1 MDSYNNWKKII
12 LFAFLIGLNLPLNG
26 IDIYWIGGSGKWS
39 DLSHWATTSGG
50 SIRPSSIP
58 GSKDNVIFDS
68 KSFTSPNQL
77 VQIDQQITF
86 CQSLDMSKVTQK
98 IEVSGASTSVLNI
111 FGSLLLNNQIVFS
124 FSGEVNFSA
133 ALANAQIQMAGNAF
147 HRIVRFKE
155 NTGSFQLNGGIIID
169 SLLIFEGG
177 TFSSKGFS
185 ITTDY
190 LDLKLE
196 NAKTDINLDSSD
208 ILVRGDAF
216 YLPYNSYI
224 EIPSAVINYTTGK
237 FSGVNTSISL
247 SSINSLF
254 QVKGIKGLRWGQLA
268 LISSLGKARVQADS
282 INLFKYIL
290 TSETNTTGVISM
302 DTLVLSKGRTYRFQ
316 EGKNYKLK
324 SLIAKGDC
332 SNPIQILSGSGGIKT
347 NFIASAGILAG
358 DYLSIRDV
366 SATGGATFNANNSTD
381 LGNNNGWIITPK
393 VSNKLYWVG
402 GSGDWYDP
410 MHWSSTSGGTPGN
423 CVPTAGDDVFFDAN
437 SFPASGGTVNLN
449 IDNAYCRSMDWT
461 GAKGNPIFS
470 GTSDQLLHIFGYL
483 KLINAMSWKIQ
494 GDVFFEGNTSGNS
507 ITMASQKFKKNLYF
521 NGVGSWILEDDLE
534 VDLDLYLV
542 KGGLNTNS
550 KFVFIQNFRS
560 QRYDEVGN
568 IRSLNLG
575 SSIVTIRPKITP
587 WSEWNMQT
595 NNFTLNAGTS
605 TIIFVSYGNINLWGS
620 NQLLFN
626 QVQHYGQITLSSSGL
641 SDVKKHEFNYF
652 ISYNNLVI
660 WNNVRFIKWE
670 IYGGNQ
676 YKMYPGGALFVGEL
690 IPLNACEGLI
700 NLSSYS
706 DDLKANIHFEKNVT
720 VENFIVKDFHSVG
733 PGVITANNSVNLG
746 NNLNWIFNEKTS
758 RKLFWVGGT
767 GTWTDKSH
775 WSLTSNGPGGE
786 CIPTPLDD
794 VFFDAFSFPN
804 PNGILTFEANSVY
817 AKNFTIGDV
826 KNKPWFRSANVE
838 NLELFGNLVLAPT
851 NICNFSLH
859 RLRFKG
865 KQTSNTALFAGQ
877 YIPYIE
883 IDGSGKWTTLDSLPG
898 FELNFRNGTFNTNG
912 NPVNINYFY
921 GGWES
926 TKKRLELGS
935 SHWYINAGYEN
946 FNEFNVSGDS
956 IIVVPGTSTIEFTN
970 GGDFYERK
978 PHTFHRLYFSSETG
992 NSTVQTESGVSDFK
1006 ILDFLSSGT
1015 LLGKHKI
1022 DSLLFAPGK
1031 TYRLDANNP
1040 QEITGF
1046 FQVFGN
1052 NCNPIELLSTQ
1063 TGKQSQ
1069 VIMNSGEIKGD
1080 FIQMRDQIGV
1090 GSVKFYAGVRS
1101 ANIANS
1107 NTNWIF
1113 DSPNYYENEG
1123 FLGPDLVQCTLE
1135 PIVLDARTY
1144 SPGERYNW
1152 FNNSVQPKVSV
1163 NAPGTYWAKVT
1174 FGTTCVITDTVRV
1187 LAADKFEVNLPGDT
1201 TLCVGDTL
1209 RLDAKLEAIG
1219 VRYVWQD
1226 SSLNSFYVVTKP
1238 GKYKVSVTL
1247 SGCTVSDSIE
1257 VKFQTPLRLNLGKD
1271 TLLCPAATLTLDAS
1285 LPGATAYTWQNNTT
1299 LSKFIADKSG
1309 LFFVAVKV
1317 GVCLIKDT
1325 ISIDYQPVIDL
1336 QFGRDTTVCA
1346 DVTLTLGSTT
1356 SYESYL
1362 WQDGSRNQTYQV
1374 RSPGIY
1380 SLTVV
1385 KNGCTKTGSV
1395 NINHKQVPTFSLP
1408 PLLSSCEG
1416 KTITIGQSPVFSTA
1430 RYLWTNGLTTPEIT
1444 VSTSAV
1450 YGLEIDLAG
1459 CIYKDEVQVTFNP
1472 LPVLNMPQETLACQ
1486 GDTVTLNVAQANT
1499 TFFWSTGELTP
1510 SIKVSKSG
1518 LNWVQAT
1525 NQFGCL
1531 NIDTTFVVLNQRPS
1545 VAAGPD
1551 LLLCAGE
1558 IGIIEVGFTPGS
1570 TLKWNNGESGAKI
1583 SVLSN
1588 GIYVVEAKLNG
1599 CLKTDSVTVTF
1610 IDVPNQFL
1618 GTDKEICEGDQVRL
1632 EPMIPSASYIW
1643 QDGSTNPYFLA
1654 DKTGTYSAR
1663 VGVGTCQRIDSVRIV
1678 VNDLPRFELGKD
1690 STLCSGGSYL
1700 IGMSVPVGSTY
1711 RWNTGAT
1718 TPSLS
1723 VTQTGTYIATAT
1735 FKGCIWKDTIIVSVI
1750 PRIPV
1755 YLGLDTTICEGQRI
1769 LLRANVAA
1777 EKYQWQDGSDGQQ
1790 FLVDDEGLYFLRV
1803 TSGKCVFTDSVNIS
1817 VRKCIYY
1824 EVYAPNAFSPND
1836 DGVNDVF
1843 KLFVDPDVS
1852 ILSFKLII
1860 HDRWG
1865 NLIFQSTD
1873 PALGWDGSQNG
1884 NRANPDTYIYAYTI
1898 EYEDENG
1905 AGRQVN
1911 GGTVNL
1917 LR

>member
-12 LFAFLIGLNLPLNG
+12 IFSFLVGLNLPLSG

-68 KSFTSPNQL
+68 KSFTAPNQF

-98 IEVSGASTSVLNI
+98 IEVSGSSTSVLNI
-111 FGSLLLNNQIVFS
+111 FGSLILNNQIVFS
-124 FSGEVNFSA
+124 FLGEVNFSA

-155 NTGSFQLNGGIIID
+155 NAGSFQLNGGIIID

-185 ITTDY
+185 IKTNY

-196 NAKTDINLDSSD
+196 NTKTNINLDSSD
-208 ILVRGDAF
+208 IFVKGAAF
-216 YLPYNSYI
+216 YLTYNSNI
-224 EIPSAVINYTTGK
+224 EIPSAIINYTSGK

-254 QVKGIKGLRWGQLA
+254 QVKGIRGLRWGQLA
-268 LISSLGKARVQADS
+268 LTSSLGKARVQIDS
-282 INLFKYIL
+282 INLLKYTL
-290 TSETNTTGVISM
+290 TSETNTTGVIVM
-302 DTLVLSKGRTYRFQ
+302 DTLKLSKGRTYRFQ

-324 SLIAKGDC
+324 SLIAQGDC
-332 SNPIQILSGSGGIKT
+332 ANPIQILSGSGGIKT
-347 NFIASAGILAG
+347 NFIANAGILAG

-366 SATGGATFNANNSTD
+366 SATGGATFNANNSSD

-393 VSNKLYWVG
+393 ANNKLYWVG
-402 GSGDWYDP
+402 GSGDWYDS
-410 MHWSSTSGGTPGN
+410 MHWSSTTGGTPGS

-437 SFPASGGTVNLN
+437 SFTTSGGNVNIN
-449 IDNAYCRSMDWT
+449 IDNVYCRSMDWT
-461 GAKGNPIFS
+461 GAKGNPVFS
-470 GTSDQLLHIFGYL
+470 GSSDQLLHIFGYL
-483 KLINAMSWKIQ
+483 KLINAMSWKVQ
-494 GDVFFEGNTSGNS
+494 GDVLFEGNTSGNGIS
-507 ITMASQKFKKNLYF
+507 MASQTFKKNLYF

-534 VDLDLYLV
+534 VSLDLYLI

-550 KFVFIQNFRS
+550 KFVTIQNFRS
-560 QRYDEVGN
+560 QLWGEVGN
-568 IRSLNLG
+568 VRNLNLG
-575 SSIVTIRPKITP
+575 SSIVTIRPKLTP

-595 NNFTLNAGTS
+595 DNFTLNAGTS
-605 TIIFVSYGNINLWGS
+605 TIIFVSWGNINLWGS

-641 SDVKKHEFNYF
+641 SNVKKHEFNYF

-676 YKMYPGGALFVGEL
+676 YKMHPGGTLFVGEL
-690 IPLNACEGLI
+690 IPLNACDGLI

-720 VENFIVKDFHSVG
+720 VENFIVKDFHSIG

-767 GTWTDKSH
+767 GTWTDKAH
-775 WSLTSNGPGGE
+775 WSLTSNGPGGQ

-804 PNGILTFEANSVY
+804 PNGVLTFEANSVY

-865 KQTSNTALFAGQ
+865 QQTTNTALFAGQ

-883 IDGSGKWTTLDSLPG
+883 IDGSGKWTTQDSLSG
-898 FELNFRNGTFNTNG
+898 FEMNFRNGTFNTNG
-912 NPVNINYFY
+912 KPVNINYFY
-921 GGWES
+921 GGWEN

-935 SHWYINAGYEN
+935 SHWYINGAYEN
-946 FNEFNVSGDS
+946 FYEFNLSGDS
-956 IIVVPGTSTIEFTN
+956 ISIDPGTSIIEFTN

-1006 ILDFLSSGT
+1006 RIDFLSSGN

-1031 TYRLDANNP
+1031 TYQLDAYNP
-1040 QEITGF
+1040 QEITKY

-1113 DSPNYYENEG
+1113 DSPNYFEKEG
-1123 FLGPDLVQCTLE
+1123 FLGPDIVQCTAA
-1135 PIVLDARTY
+1135 PILLDARTY
-1144 SPGERYNW
+1144 SPGERYKW
-1152 FNNSVQPKVSV
+1152 FNNSVQPRVSV
-1163 NAPGTYWAKVT
+1163 NSPGSYWAEVT
-1174 FGTTCVITDTVRV
+1174 FGTSCVIRDTVQV
-1187 LAADKFEVNLPGDT
+1187 LAADKFEINLPNDT

-1209 RLDAKLEAIG
+1209 KLDAKIDAIG

-1226 SSLNSFYVVTKP
+1226 SSLNSFYLVTKP

-1247 SGCTVSDSIE
+1247 SGCTVVDSIE
-1257 VKFQTPLRLNLGKD
+1257 VKFQTPLKLNLGKD
-1271 TLLCPAATLTLDAS
+1271 TLLCPDANLKLNAL
-1285 LPGATAYTWQNNTT
+1285 LPGALSYLWQNNSALDVFTV
-1299 LSKFIADKSG
+1299 DKAGSYS
-1309 LFFVAVKV
+1309 VAVKV
-1317 GVCLIKDT
+1317 GVCFIKDT
-1325 ISIDYQPVIDL
+1325 ISVDYQVPIDL
-1336 QFGRDTTVCA
+1336 QFGKDTTVCA
-1346 DVTLTLGSTT
+1346 NVVVTLKSTT
-1356 SYESYL
+1356 SFESYL
-1362 WQDGSRNQTYQV
+1362 WQDGSRNQTYEV
-1374 RSPGIY
+1374 RSPGVY
-1380 SLTVV
+1380 SLTVL
-1385 KNGCTKTGSV
+1385 KNGCTKKGNVTV
-1395 NINHKQVPTFSLP
+1395 IHKEVPIFNLP
-1408 PLLSSCEG
+1408 SSLSSCEG
-1416 KTITIGQSPVFSTA
+1416 KEITIGQSTLVPNA
-1430 RYLWTNGLTTPEIT
+1430 KYLWSDGITSPERIVKTSGL
-1444 VSTSAV
+1444 
-1450 YGLEIDLAG
+1450 YGLEVDLNG
-1459 CIYKDEVQVTFNP
+1459 CKFKDEVQVTFNP
-1472 LPVLNMPQETLACQ
+1472 LPVLNLPVETAACV
-1486 GDTVTLNVAQANT
+1486 GDTVKLDVTQANT
-1499 TFFWSTGELTP
+1499 TYFWSTGELT
-1510 SIKVSKSG
+1510 SNIKVVKSG
-1518 LNWVQAT
+1518 LTWVQAT
-1525 NQFGCL
+1525 SQFGCL
-1531 NIDTTFVVLNQRPS
+1531 NIDSTFVVINQRPS
-1545 VAAGPD
+1545 VTAGPD
-1551 LLLCAGE
+1551 LLLCSGE
-1558 IGIIEVGFTPGS
+1558 IATITVGSTPGS
-1570 TLKWNNGESGAKI
+1570 NLKWNNGDTGPKVSLFSSGT
-1583 SVLSN
+1583 
-1588 GIYVVEAKLNG
+1588 YVVQAELNG
-1599 CLKTDSVTVTF
+1599 CFKTDTVAITF

-1618 GTDKEICEGDQVRL
+1618 GLDKEICSGTQIRL
-1632 EPMIPSASYIW
+1632 EPTISSASFIW
-1643 QDGSTNPYFLA
+1643 QDGTTNPYFIA
-1654 DKTGTYSAR
+1654 DKTGIYYAKI
-1663 VGVGTCQRIDSVRIV
+1663 GVGSCQRIDSITIT
-1678 VNDLPRFELGKD
+1678 VNDLPKFELGKD
-1690 STLCSGGSYL
+1690 STLCSGGSYQVR
-1700 IGMSVPVGSTY
+1700 MAAPSGSTY
-1711 RWNTGAT
+1711 SWNTGVST
-1718 TPSLS
+1718 SSLNIS
-1723 VTQTGTYIATAT
+1723 QSGTYIGTAT
-1735 FKGCIWKDTIIVSVI
+1735 LKGCVWKDSIIVSVV

-1777 EKYQWQDGSDGQQ
+1777 EKYAWQDGSDGQQ
-1790 FLVDDEGLYFLRV
+1790 LLVEKEGIYFLKV
-1803 TSGKCVFTDSVNIS
+1803 ASGKCVFSDSINIA

-1824 EVYAPNAFSPND
+1824 NVYAPNAFSPND
-1836 DGVNDVF
+1836 DGINDVF
-1843 KLFVDPDVS
+1843 KLYVSPDVK
-1852 ILSFKLII
+1852 ILAFKLILN
-1860 HDRWG
+1860 DRWG
-1865 NLIFQSTD
+1865 NLIFQSTEPD
-1873 PALGWDGSQNG
+1873 LGWDGFVKG
-1884 NRANPDTYIYAYTI
+1884 NRANTDTYIYSYTI

-1905 AGRQVN
+1905 VGKQVN